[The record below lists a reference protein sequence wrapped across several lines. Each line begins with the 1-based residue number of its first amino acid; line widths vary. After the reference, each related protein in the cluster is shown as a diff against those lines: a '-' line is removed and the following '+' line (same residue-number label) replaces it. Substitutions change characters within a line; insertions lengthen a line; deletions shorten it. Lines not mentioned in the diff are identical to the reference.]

1 MQYINNNILCLT
13 YDEYIGIFGLDAYK
27 NDRKRDNI
35 VVHGIGGNGRKV
47 FIEYES
53 LKPVRKDVVKQ
64 KFGGN
69 PYEYLAKQPIL
80 DLIDWDLKAQSF
92 YQDYVLPNGDKL
104 PNTAVSP
111 KGKPQINYVERYT
124 KAASWLAAIQK
135 LTTDKRALKQ
145 LLNLSVMD
153 FWDTVS
159 DLILKE
165 GIAIPANPKRL
176 KEKVKSFHEIAD
188 LNQRYASLIDV
199 SKFGNSHS
207 AKIREDESKALLLK
221 LLSDPRKQ
229 DYTVVAAA
237 YNLWAKKAGKDTI
250 SVGAVG
256 YFARQNEH
264 IIAPARDGIK
274 KAANIYSKDMQRTRA
289 SAPLL
294 FINADDNCLDLFF
307 EIEKIKADGKV
318 QKSKHFRPMLYV
330 IIDTFNDYILGY
342 AVGTAVTHELIKS
355 AFRNAINHI
364 AELTGGYYLPH
375 QLQTDRWGLDVR
387 YKNELG
393 QFYSKVAKFTPQAH
407 GVPQGKYIERSFG
420 TEWHQVLKVM
430 PSNNYAGQNITA
442 KERLSAEYIIEASK
456 NYPTVDQ
463 MPEIVESFIRV
474 MRMKANPKTGVS
486 RQQEWVEA
494 FAASQKSQQKAID
507 AGLKLQIFGKKYQI
521 HNKPNDQL
529 TITKAGLKP
538 VINGEKVTLNLP
550 ADVIWQHNGKKVDVI
565 YDPENLN
572 EMMVTDGKSLR
583 FIASQYELVPA
594 ALADYKEG
602 DGQRI
607 QALFDE
613 KKNINRL
620 MANTIQERLKALPQ
634 NINPDSLL
642 QGGVLLKDLK
652 NNAEAAYYE
661 QLYAPKELAA
671 HTPELPTAPIEKP
684 RKERVKKAAVAPIS
698 EVEDVDFF
706 DLY

>member
-1 MQYINNNILCLT
+1 MQYINTNILCLT
-13 YDEYIGIFGLDAYK
+13 YDEYIAFFGLDAYK

-35 VVHGIGGNGRKV
+35 VVHGLGGNGRKV
-47 FIEYES
+47 FIEYET
-53 LKPVRKDVVKQ
+53 LKEGRKEIIKQ

-92 YQDYVLPNGDKL
+92 YQDYVLPNGDNL
-104 PNTAVSP
+104 PNTNINP

-124 KAASWLAAIQK
+124 KAASWLAAIHN
-135 LTTDKRALKQ
+135 LTNDKRALKQ

-159 DLILKE
+159 ELILKE
-165 GIAIPANPKRL
+165 DVAIPANPKRL
-176 KEKVKSFHEIAD
+176 KEKVKSFNQIAD
-188 LNQRYASLIDV
+188 DSDRYKSLIDLA
-199 SKFGNSHS
+199 KFGNSHS
-207 AKIREDESKALLLK
+207 AKIKEDDSKAVLFK

-229 DYTVVAAA
+229 DYTVVTAA
-237 YNLWAKKAGKDTI
+237 YNLWAKQANRETI

-274 KAANIYSKDMQRTRA
+274 KAANLYSKDIQRKRA
-289 SAPLL
+289 TAPLL

-307 EIEKIKADGKV
+307 EVEKLKADGKV
-318 QKSKHFRPMLYV
+318 QKSKHYRPMLYV

-342 AVGTAVTHELIKS
+342 AVGNTVTHELVKS

-364 AELTGGYYLPH
+364 QELTGSYYLPH
-375 QLQTDRWGLDVR
+375 QLQTDRWGLDVK

-393 QFYSKVAKFTPQAH
+393 QFYKKIATFTPQAH

-456 NYPTVDQ
+456 NYPSIER

-474 MRMKANPKTGVS
+474 MRLKANPKTGVS
-486 RQQEWVEA
+486 RQEEWVKA
-494 FAASQKSQQKAID
+494 FMASEKSKQKAID
-507 AGLKLQIFGKKYQI
+507 SGLKLQILGKKYQI
-521 HNKPNDQL
+521 HNKPEEQSS
-529 TITKAGLKP
+529 ITKSGLSP
-538 VINGEKVTLNLP
+538 VINGDKITLDIP
-550 ADVIWQHNGKKVDVI
+550 ADIIWKHNGKKVDII
-565 YDPENLN
+565 YDPENLS
-572 EMMVTDGKSLR
+572 EMLVTDGKNLR
-583 FIASQYELVPA
+583 FVASQYSKVPA
-594 ALADYKEG
+594 AIADREEG
-602 DGQRI
+602 DGMRI
-607 QALFDE
+607 QGLFDE

-620 MANTIQERLKALPQ
+620 MATTIQERIKALPQ
-634 NINPDSLL
+634 NLNADSLL

-661 QLYAPKELAA
+661 QLYAPKELPA
-671 HTPELPTAPIEKP
+671 HTIELPEPEKPKKAKTKQKATEAKAEPIE
-684 RKERVKKAAVAPIS
+684 EL
-698 EVEDVDFF
+698 DFF